1 MRWMEVRILFGVS
14 LDLHVL
20 KDYYFYMRSFLAITG
35 TTGTTVLPPAF
46 GGRGLMPGRTQ
57 LISTV

>member
-1 MRWMEVRILFGVS
+1 
-14 LDLHVL
+14 VL